1 MYKTYTEDVQLSEP
15 FIVSSSNEKSV
26 SEYLASLDAVILPKY
41 YEKFF
46 PASVSDAIR
55 AFNGEVIETY
65 YELDE
70 GSMLYLERK
79 IKNLFESKNI

>member
-1 MYKTYTEDVQLSEP
+1 MSEP
-15 FIVSSSNEKSV
+15 LIISSSNEKSV
-26 SEYLASLDAVILPKY
+26 SEYLASLDAVILPKH

-46 PASVSDAIR
+46 PTFVSDAVR
-55 AFNGEVIETY
+55 AFNGDVIETY

-79 IKNLFESKNI
+79 IKNLFERKNI